1 MKKPNIVFYFSD
13 QQRADTLGCYG
24 QELPIS
30 PIADRL
36 AKEGVRFDLAFTP
49 QPVCGPCRSVFQS
62 GLYPTTTGCYI
73 NNKMLPLETDTVAKI
88 LERNGY
94 ETAYVGKWHLATE
107 GELEKPGK
115 INHQTVAVP
124 MEYRGGYTGFWRAAD
139 CLELT
144 SHGYGGYIF
153 DEDNNKIDFEGYRT
167 DCITDFALEFLDNYH
182 NEEPFFLTVSHI
194 EPHHQND
201 ANHYQG
207 PKGSAQRFANY
218 KVPGDLAAFEDGD
231 WKEEFPDYLG
241 GCNAIDVNLGRIIDK
256 LIEKGLYE
264 DTIIIFTSDHGSHF
278 RTRNKD
284 RHFNGFDDY
293 KRTCHDSALR
303 VPLIIRGGAFLG
315 GKVVEQLV
323 STASIPRTILSAAG
337 VTVPEAYVGEDLALV
352 ADGLADRKNEVFA
365 QISESRVGRVIRT
378 EKYKYAVCAPDK
390 NGGLYKDSDVY
401 VDDFLY
407 DLTVDPYELDNL
419 VEDSAYA
426 EIKEQLREELLS
438 WIESVEGYRPAIR

>member
-153 DEDNNKIDFEGYRT
+153 DENNNKIDFEGYRT
-167 DCITDFALEFLDNYH
+167 DCITDFALEFLDNYRK
-182 NEEPFFLTVSHI
+182 EEPFFLTVSHI

-256 LIEKGLYE
+256 LTEKGLYE

-315 GKVVEQLV
+315 GKIVEQLV
-323 STASIPRTILSAAG
+323 STASIPRTILSAAS
-337 VTVPEAYVGEDLALV
+337 VTVPETYVGEDLALV
-352 ADGLADRKNEVFA
+352 ADGHADRKNEVFA

-426 EIKEQLREELLS
+426 EIKEQLRDELLS

>member
-167 DCITDFALEFLDNYH
+167 DCITDFALEFLDNYRK
-182 NEEPFFLTVSHI
+182 EEPFFLTVSHI

-256 LIEKGLYE
+256 LTEKGLYE

-315 GKVVEQLV
+315 GKIVEQLV
-323 STASIPRTILSAAG
+323 STASIPRTILSAAS

-352 ADGLADRKNEVFA
+352 ADGHADRKNEVFA

-426 EIKEQLREELLS
+426 EIKEQLRDELLS